1 MLIFQRVSRLNISI
15 AVLAGLVF
23 SPYALADDE
32 DDILT
37 VVNQY
42 GELEGDLATQAGLM
56 RDDRVFITG
65 GVRQT
70 DAAKNMAIQMA
81 NRQAGEAA
89 NGGKTKFITTIES
102 PMVAVYG
109 DVAVASFV
117 RIFNTYPHNK
127 PANPPSP
134 PNWVTLVL
142 VKERGDWKIAHTHQS
157 PAGGN

>member
-1 MLIFQRVSRLNISI
+1 MLNLQRGSRLTTLI
-15 AVLAGLVF
+15 AVLAGLFF

-32 DDILT
+32 DDVIA
-37 VVNQY
+37 VINQY
-42 GELEGDLATQAGLM
+42 GELEGDLAAQAKLM
-56 RDDRVFITG
+56 RADRVFIT

-102 PMVAVYG
+102 PVVAIYG

-117 RIFNTYPHNK
+117 RMFNTYPHNK
-127 PANPPSP
+127 PANPPSAP
-134 PNWVTLVL
+134 TWVTLVL
-142 VKERGDWKIAHTHQS
+142 VKEGGKWGIAHTHLS